1 MVATT
6 EGIIGI
12 EVKNY
17 NGWIYSNGG
26 HTNWTKVMAHDK
38 KKYKFYNSIKQ
49 VIGHIQSI
57 KKGLNQFKNTPIF
70 TIIVFYGEC
79 ELKEINYVPEGV
91 LIIEPHRLLDAIEQ
105 IKSIKPKCCI
115 IPRKILT

>member
-26 HTNWTKVMAHDK
+26 HKNWTKVMAHDK

-49 VIGHIQSI
+49 VSGHIQSI
-57 KKGLNQFKNTPIF
+57 KTGTESIQKHTYIYNHCILW
-70 TIIVFYGEC
+70 
-79 ELKEINYVPEGV
+79 
-91 LIIEPHRLLDAIEQ
+91 RMR
-105 IKSIKPKCCI
+105 IK
-115 IPRKILT
+115 RN